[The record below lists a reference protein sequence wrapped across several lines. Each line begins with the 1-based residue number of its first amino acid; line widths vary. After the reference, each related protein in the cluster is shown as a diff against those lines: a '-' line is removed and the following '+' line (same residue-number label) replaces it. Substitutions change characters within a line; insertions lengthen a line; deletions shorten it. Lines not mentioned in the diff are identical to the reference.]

1 MSLTS
6 LAKVQGINN
15 IIKVYKESLD
25 KIKLDGPTYF
35 APLLKQAIQLIKEN
49 ESKTS
54 IYHVILIITDGTI
67 HDFDETKN
75 IIIKSSYLPFSV
87 IVIGVGNEDFTA
99 MKELDADKT
108 ELIDKNGNKAERD
121 IIQFVKFIDYVNDP
135 LKLAEE
141 VLMEIPTQIEQY
153 YRVYKR
159 FVGIKDAEEMEEK
172 ERQKLIEEKGEALR
186 CEDSKLGNAM

>member
-1 MSLTS
+1 M
-6 LAKVQGINN
+6 
-15 IIKVYKESLD
+15 
-25 KIKLDGPTYF
+25 
-35 APLLKQAIQLIKEN
+35 
-49 ESKTS
+49 
-54 IYHVILIITDGTI
+54 ILIITDGTI